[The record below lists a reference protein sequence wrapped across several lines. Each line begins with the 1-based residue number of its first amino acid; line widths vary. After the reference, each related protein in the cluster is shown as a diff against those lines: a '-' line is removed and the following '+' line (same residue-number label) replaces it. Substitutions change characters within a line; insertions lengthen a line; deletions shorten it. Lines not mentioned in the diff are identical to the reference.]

1 MFHRHPFL
9 SLVTFAYMGFVG
21 LVTLTPESRAPIP
34 IGLVVRV
41 LDAFHRRGYLET
53 LTVYRVEFLANIA
66 MFVPI
71 GVFLLLLVGAERWW
85 IAVFLPFFMAAFI
98 ETAQRSIPGRVPDP
112 RDVVANTL
120 GGIAGVFLAM
130 ILTLPGTLRRRRR
143 KREIA
148 AAEAAGYYGLSDR

>member
-21 LVTLTPESRAPIP
+21 MVTLTPETRAPIP

-85 IAVFLPFFMAAFI
+85 IALLLPFFLTAFI
-98 ETAQRSIPGRVPDP
+98 ETAQRSIPGRVSDP
-112 RDVVANTL
+112 RDILANTL

-130 ILTLPGTLRRRRR
+130 ILTLPSTLRGQRRRRR
-143 KREIA
+143 ERA
-148 AAEAAGYYGLSDR
+148 AQLYA